1 MTIASHI
8 QKQLDVSEQ
17 LFEMMRR
24 DHKERMSQTLV
35 WADMNESLLHKL
47 KERDEEIERLRSLLQ
62 AHETAEKL

>member
-8 QKQLDVSEQ
+8 QKQLDISEQ

-24 DHKERMSQTLV
+24 DHKERMSQVLV

-47 KERDEEIERLRSLLQ
+47 KERDEEIERLQSLLKAYQ
-62 AHETAEKL
+62 TVEKL

>member
-8 QKQLDVSEQ
+8 QKQLDISEQ

-24 DHKERMSQTLV
+24 DHKERMSQVLV

-47 KERDEEIERLRSLLQ
+47 KERDEEIERLQGLLKAYQ
-62 AHETAEKL
+62 TVEKL

>member
-24 DHKERMSQTLV
+24 DHKERMGQVLV
-35 WADMNESLLHKL
+35 WADMNESLINKL
-47 KERDEEIERLRSLLQ
+47 KERDAEIERLQGLLKAYQ
-62 AHETAEKL
+62 TAEKL

>member
-24 DHKERMSQTLV
+24 DHKERMSQVLV

>member
-24 DHKERMSQTLV
+24 DHKERMSQVLV
-35 WADMNESLLHKL
+35 WADMNESLMHKL
-47 KERDEEIERLRSLLQ
+47 QERDKEIERLRGLLQ
-62 AHETAEKL
+62 AHETMEKL

>member
-24 DHKERMSQTLV
+24 DHKERMGQVLV
-35 WADMNESLLHKL
+35 WADMNESLLNKL
-47 KERDEEIERLRSLLQ
+47 KERDAEIERLQGLLKAYQ
-62 AHETAEKL
+62 TAEKL

>member
-8 QKQLDVSEQ
+8 QKQLDISEQ

-24 DHKERMSQTLV
+24 DHKERMSQVLV

-47 KERDEEIERLRSLLQ
+47 EERDAEIERLQGLLKAYQ
-62 AHETAEKL
+62 TAEKL

>member
-24 DHKERMSQTLV
+24 DHKERMSQVLV
-35 WADMNESLLHKL
+35 WADMNESLINKL
-47 KERDEEIERLRSLLQ
+47 KERDEEIERLRGLLQ

>member
-8 QKQLDVSEQ
+8 QKQLDISEQ

-24 DHKERMSQTLV
+24 DHKERMSQVLV

-47 KERDEEIERLRSLLQ
+47 EERDAEIERLQGLLKAYQ
-62 AHETAEKL
+62 TVEKL

>member
-8 QKQLDVSEQ
+8 QKQLDISEQ

-24 DHKERMSQTLV
+24 DHKERMSQVLI

-47 KERDEEIERLRSLLQ
+47 EARDKEIERLKALLK
-62 AHETAEKL
+62 AYETAGKL

>member
-47 KERDEEIERLRSLLQ
+47 QERDKEIERLRSLLQ

>member
-8 QKQLDVSEQ
+8 QKQLDISEQ

-24 DHKERMSQTLV
+24 DHKERMSQVLV

-47 KERDEEIERLRSLLQ
+47 NERDAEIERLQGLLKAYQ
-62 AHETAEKL
+62 TVEKL

>member
-24 DHKERMSQTLV
+24 DHKERVSQVLV
-35 WADMNESLLHKL
+35 WADMNESLMHKL
-47 KERDEEIERLRSLLQ
+47 QERDKEIERLRSLLQ

>member
-8 QKQLDVSEQ
+8 QKQLDISEQ

-24 DHKERMSQTLV
+24 DHKERMSQVLV

-47 KERDEEIERLRSLLQ
+47 KERDAEIERLQGLLKAYQ
-62 AHETAEKL
+62 TVENL

>member
-8 QKQLDVSEQ
+8 QKQLDISEQ

-24 DHKERMSQTLV
+24 DHKERMNQVLV

-47 KERDEEIERLRSLLQ
+47 KERDAEIERLQGLLKAYQ
-62 AHETAEKL
+62 TVEKL

>member
-8 QKQLDVSEQ
+8 QKQLNISEQ

-24 DHKERMSQTLV
+24 DHKERMSQVLV

-47 KERDEEIERLRSLLQ
+47 EERDEEIERLQGLLKAYQ
-62 AHETAEKL
+62 TVEKL

>member
-47 KERDEEIERLRSLLQ
+47 KERDKEIERLRSLLQ

>member
-8 QKQLDVSEQ
+8 QKQLEISEQ

-24 DHKERMSQTLV
+24 DHKERLNQVLV

-47 KERDEEIERLRSLLQ
+47 EARDKEIERLNALLRAYQ
-62 AHETAEKL
+62 TAEKL

>member
-8 QKQLDVSEQ
+8 QKQLDISEQ

-24 DHKERMSQTLV
+24 DHKERMSQILV

>member
-8 QKQLDVSEQ
+8 QKQLEISEQ

-24 DHKERMSQTLV
+24 DHKERMSQVLV

-47 KERDEEIERLRSLLQ
+47 KERDEEIERLQGLLKAYQ
-62 AHETAEKL
+62 TVEKL

>member
-8 QKQLDVSEQ
+8 QKQLDISEQ

-24 DHKERMSQTLV
+24 DHKERMSQVLV

-47 KERDEEIERLRSLLQ
+47 KERDAEIERLQGLLKAYQ
-62 AHETAEKL
+62 TVEKL